1 MCSLTRI
8 ALTGL
13 VLVAAA
19 GPVRAQ
25 DDPPPLTIQ
34 VAVDEA
40 LRRNPDLLA
49 LQQQFEAARERPSQ
63 ERFLAPPTFEAQI
76 WQWPINTL
84 NPTGT
89 GMYMF
94 TVGQELPGLRKR
106 ALRETFANAGVAVV
120 EASIAVQAN
129 DILNDVKEAYAELFL
144 ARKAIEVHH
153 ATHDLLR
160 QLADVAQARYAVGGI
175 SQHDVLTAVLE
186 LSRIEEHLIGL
197 DERAGLAEAQ
207 LNTLLDRRPD
217 VPIGP
222 VAEPSERRLLAP
234 AETLQALAVDRQP
247 ELVRAKREVDRTRAY
262 VDVVSSE
269 YSPDFFVRGGYMLMP
284 SDRDGWTVSAGLT
297 WPRAPW
303 SRGRLDAQRAEAT
316 AQVSAVEARI
326 RAIENG
332 VRLRVQNAY
341 VRAQAA
347 QRRATLLRTTV
358 LPQADQALDVSRI
371 AYQADRAAFLAMID
385 TQRVRLD
392 AQLAYYDALSDFD
405 QALAHLERAVGT
417 ELPSAALGIE
427 PAAEAIS
434 KAGARHEL
442 H

>member
-8 ALTGL
+8 TLTGL
-13 VLVAAA
+13 VLVAVA

-34 VAVDEA
+34 AAVDEA
-40 LRRNPDLLA
+40 LGRNPDLLA

-84 NPTGT
+84 NPAGT
-89 GMYMF
+89 DMYMF
-94 TVGQELPGLRKR
+94 TLGQELPGRNKR

-120 EASIAVQAN
+120 EADIAVHAN

-153 ATHDLLR
+153 ATHDLLQ

-207 LNTLLDRRPD
+207 LNTMLDRPPD
-217 VPIGP
+217 APIGP
-222 VAEPSERRLLAP
+222 LAEPAERRLLP
-234 AETLQALAVDRQP
+234 PTDTLQALAVDGQP
-247 ELVRAKREVDRTRAY
+247 ELVRARLDVERARAY

-269 YSPDFFVRGGYMLMP
+269 YAPDFFVRGGYMLMP
-284 SDRDGWTVSAGLT
+284 RDRDGWTVSAGLS

-303 SRGRLDAQRAEAT
+303 SRGRLDAQRAEA
-316 AQVSAVEARI
+316 AAEVSAAEARI

-332 VRLRVQNAY
+332 VRLRVQTAY
-341 VRAQAA
+341 VRVQSA

-358 LPQADQALDVSRI
+358 LPQANQALDVSRI
-371 AYQADRAAFLAMID
+371 AYQADRAAFLSMID

-392 AQLAYYDALSDFD
+392 AQLAYYDALGNFD
-405 QALAHLERAVGT
+405 RALADLERAVGT
-417 ELPSAALGIE
+417 ELPPAAISIE
-427 PAAEAIS
+427 PVAEAIS
-434 KAGARHEL
+434 NVGARHARN
-442 H
+442 